1 MDALEAILTRR
12 SIRQYQPGRTVP
24 PGTVEALLRAAMA
37 APSARNLRPCE
48 YLVVEDRALLD
59 RLAKVHPYG
68 RMLAQASLAV
78 VLCADPERQP
88 LEGYWL
94 QDLSAATENL
104 LLAAHALGLGAVWLG
119 VQPRPEREGALR
131 ALLAIPEPFRIGM
144 MVAVGYPA
152 EEKAAMDRYEPHRI
166 HRDRW

>member
-1 MDALEAILTRR
+1 MDALEALLTRR
-12 SIRQYQPGRTVP
+12 SIRKFQPDRTVP
-24 PGTVEALLRAAMA
+24 PGTVETLIRAAMA

-48 YLVVEDRALLD
+48 YLVVEDRRLLD
-59 RLAKVHPYG
+59 ALAQAHPHG

-78 VLCADPERQP
+78 VLCADPDRQP

-119 VQPRPEREGALR
+119 VQPRPEREAALR
-131 ALLAIPEPFRIGM
+131 EILQVPEPFRIGM
-144 MVAVGYPA
+144 MVAIGYPA
-152 EEKAAMDRYEPHRI
+152 ETKEGPDRYEPARV